1 MTSHLLVGSSP
12 LGMIPRVMDEIAGTR
27 ILDVGCG
34 CGVYGYLLRNKWQDT
49 PPGSA
54 QFRDFARRDPKNDQ
68 PALLAG
74 VDAQLGSVRRCASH
88 NIYDFLALAR
98 AEALPF
104 PDNYVDT
111 ILCIEVLE
119 HLEKPAALKAIRDF
133 ERIAARR
140 IIVTVPKDAVD
151 AHTGADER
159 EFLKMDAADPAVR
172 EWIEAETHRCS
183 FSAGELSALGFR
195 IGRAVRPGARG
206 IYDRA
211 LNAWYEHGPQG
222 GQILAVKDLHKA
234 QSQTIQYSDDVP
246 PAPNVT
252 ESFPDYR

>member
-1 MTSHLLVGSSP
+1 MSAHLLVGSSP

-27 ILDVGCG
+27 VLDVGCG

-49 PPGSA
+49 PAGHV
-54 QFRDFARRDPKNDQ
+54 QFRDFANRDIKNDQ

-74 VDAQLGSVRRCASH
+74 VDAQLGSVKRCASH

-98 AEALPF
+98 AEGLPF
-104 PDNYVDT
+104 PENYVDT

-133 ERIAARR
+133 ERIAAKR

-151 AHTGADER
+151 PHTGADER
-159 EFLKMDAADPAVR
+159 AFLKIDTADPAVR

-183 FSAGELSALGFR
+183 FTPAELKNLGFR
-195 IGRAVRPGARG
+195 VGRAVRTGARG
-206 IYDRA
+206 VYDRA
-211 LNAWYEHGPQG
+211 LNAWYKHGPRA
-222 GQILAVKDLHKA
+222 GQILAVKDLHKPN
-234 QSQTIQYSDDVP
+234 IRYSDEIS
-246 PAPNVT
+246 PAPRTT